1 MSPTLRVVLR
11 LALLAALLAVPSAA
25 PAEEDNPFG
34 LGSPNL
40 SDNPNID
47 HNLYGGGDAGS
58 PWPVSI
64 RDPHRRGPVTQSVP
78 SGPAAVPWPEPVLV
92 LLPGSLPRVV
102 WLPLPVGPVVTGEGP
117 LPTGHGGPPAR

>member
-78 SGPAAVPWPEPVLV
+78 SAWATVPWREPVLV
-92 LLPGSLPRVV
+92 LLPGSLPRLA
-102 WLPLPVGPVVTGEGP
+102 WLPLPAGLVVTGEGP
-117 LPTGHGGPPAR
+117 LPAGREAPPAN

>member
-25 PAEEDNPFG
+25 PAEEDNPLG

-117 LPTGHGGPPAR
+117 LPTGHGGPPAS